1 MTKAFQ
7 IALIEKID
15 FLTEGLS
22 EFFSSIYLQ
31 FIYFAIQKATIMQKL
46 ELIVY
51 HGYKNYEF
59 GIGIKELF
67 QNWTRS

>member
-1 MTKAFQ
+1 MTIAFQ
-7 IALIEKID
+7 IALIEKIC

-51 HGYKNYEF
+51 LGHKNYKF
-59 GIGIKELF
+59 GIGIKESF
-67 QNWTRS
+67 QKWTRS